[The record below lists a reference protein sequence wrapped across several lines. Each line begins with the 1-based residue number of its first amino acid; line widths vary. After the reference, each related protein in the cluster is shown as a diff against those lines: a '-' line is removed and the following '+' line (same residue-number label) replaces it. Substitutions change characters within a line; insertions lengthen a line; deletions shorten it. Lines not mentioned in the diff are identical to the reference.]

1 MKNDTKEM
9 MEMIGTTGEGNG
21 NLLQYS
27 CLENPV
33 DRGAWWAMVHGVA
46 KSWTQLK
53 RLSTHAR
60 GLGRSPPSWAA
71 RSSGFYH
78 PSRELPWGCTH
89 TPCPMLWDAALGAA
103 SAVSVGSVC

>member
-33 DRGAWWAMVHGVA
+33 DRGAWWAMIHGVPK
-46 KSWTQLK
+46 KS
-53 RLSTHAR
+53 
-60 GLGRSPPSWAA
+60 GI
-71 RSSGFYH
+71 
-78 PSRELPWGCTH
+78 
-89 TPCPMLWDAALGAA
+89 
-103 SAVSVGSVC
+103 VSVSSVTQSCLTLCSPMDCSMPGFPVLYQLLELAQTHVR